1 MTLEQKLFIDLL
13 KASMTGLPA
22 TLTEEP
28 DWQSLTQLAR
38 IHNLG
43 AMVYDGLRKSG
54 LSAPEEAAQKL
65 HQAYMQAIFR
75 DVQLEQISEQLG
87 AALENAGVDHIFLK
101 GSVLKHNYPIPA
113 LRTMSDIDI
122 LVYAKDFEKIAQV
135 AKEMN
140 AKACA
145 GDGNHRNYVFGKYVT
160 VEFHPNLLHHA
171 TPIGTDINPGWQY
184 AKESSRHG
192 KELTEEG
199 FYLNTI
205 CHLANHFVAG
215 GVGVRF
221 VLDVWV
227 NRHLREPKAD
237 RAFVEES
244 LQQFGL
250 LDFAQKIEQLADA
263 WFGQAPM
270 TSLLEELGE
279 YILTSGSHGTT
290 DRAILN
296 AMSLSPGGSRL
307 SALWKKA
314 FYPRAELE
322 DRYPWCK
329 GKPLLL
335 PAAWMARAYRAV
347 TQNGNLIAKWSKG
360 SGKIQK
366 AEVAENK
373 AKMHRF
379 GIKQKDNQG

>member
-1 MTLEQKLFIDLL
+1 MTLEQKLFINLL
-13 KASMTGLPA
+13 KASVTGVPA
-22 TLTEEP
+22 ILTEEP
-28 DWQSLTQLAR
+28 DWQGLLNLAHS
-38 IHNLG
+38 HNLG
-43 AMVYDGLRKSG
+43 AMVFDGLRKSG
-54 LSAPEEAAQKL
+54 ISAPEEIAHKL
-65 HQAYMQAIFR
+65 HQTYMQAIFR
-75 DVQLEQISEQLG
+75 DFQLEQIKEQLG
-87 AALENAGVDHIFLK
+87 AALEAAGVDHIFLK

-122 LVYAKDFEKIAQV
+122 LVYVKDFEKIAQV
-135 AKEMN
+135 AKAMC

-145 GDGNHRNYVFGKYVT
+145 GDGNHRNYIFGKYVM

-171 TPIGTDINPGWQY
+171 TPVGTGINPGWQY
-184 AKESSRHG
+184 AKESSSHG

-205 CHLANHFVAG
+205 CHLANHFAGG

-227 NRHLREPKAD
+227 NRHLREPKVD
-237 RAFVEES
+237 TSFVETE
-244 LQQFGL
+244 LKRFGL
-250 LDFAQKIEQLADA
+250 WDFAQKIEQLADA
-263 WFGQAPM
+263 WFGDAPM

-296 AMSLSPGGSRL
+296 AMSLAPGGSRL
-307 SALWKKA
+307 STLWKKA

-329 GKPLLL
+329 GKHLLL
-335 PAAWMARAYRAV
+335 PAAWMARAYHAV
-347 TQNGNLIAKWSKG
+347 THHGNLIAKWSKV

-366 AEVAENK
+366 TEVMENK
-373 AKMHRF
+373 SKMHRF